1 MNELKMETKKEAK
14 TASLHN
20 LGCKVN
26 AYEMDVM
33 EELLRENGYRIVPF
47 TEPADVVIINTCTV
61 TNIADRKSRQMLH
74 RAKKQNPDGVVV
86 AVGCYVQTGLEEALK
101 DAGIDLCIGN
111 NKKGE
116 LVQLLSEYLGLKTL
130 READKTLGNRSV
142 IDVNGG
148 CEYEDMQLKKISEHT
163 RAYIKIQDGC
173 NQFCTYCIIPYARGR
188 VRSRRPE
195 EILKEVRGLAE
206 AGCREFVVTGIHI
219 SSYGYD
225 LVHPDKKPMAN
236 QFHEESLL
244 QLLQAMEEIPG
255 VERIRLGSLEPRIIT
270 QAFVQGLAAMKTI
283 CPHFHLS
290 LQSGSDTVLRR
301 MNRQYT
307 TADFARCVER
317 LREAFDR
324 PAITTDIIVGFP
336 GETEEEFAQTLA
348 FAEQIGFY
356 EMHIFKYSK
365 RKGTPAAT
373 MPGQLTEAQ
382 KAERSDR
389 LEALEKQ
396 LSAAF
401 RRDRTGSEC
410 EVLFEEFQQIAGK
423 NYLAGHTREY
433 IRVAVESSGDLS
445 GQIRTVRL
453 GAELTDGILQGVTI
467 HSPSCCD
474 SNGGC
479 Q

>member
-1 MNELKMETKKEAK
+1 MNELKKEQNTPAVK
-14 TASLHN
+14 TAALHN

-47 TEPADVVIINTCTV
+47 TEPADVVIVNTCTV

-74 RAKKQNPDGVVV
+74 RAKKLNPNGIVV
-86 AVGCYVQTGLEEALK
+86 AVGCYVQTGLEGALK

-116 LVQLLSEYLGLKTL
+116 LVQLIADYLGLQSK
-130 READKTLGNRSV
+130 DKTLGNRSV
-142 IDVNGG
+142 IDVNAE
-148 CEYEDMQLKKISEHT
+148 CAYEDMQLKKISEHT

-195 EILKEVRGLAE
+195 EILTEVRSLAQ

-225 LVHPDKKPMAN
+225 LAFPDKRPMAN

-244 QLLQAMEEIPG
+244 KLLQDMEQIPG
-255 VERIRLGSLEPRIIT
+255 VERIRLSSLEPRIIT
-270 QAFVQGLAAMKTI
+270 PSFAQGIAALKTI

-290 LQSGSDTVLRR
+290 LQSGSDTVLKR

-307 TADFARCVER
+307 TADFARCTEL
-317 LREAFDR
+317 LREVFDR

-336 GETEEEFAQTLA
+336 GETEAEFEETLA

-389 LEALEKQ
+389 LEAVERR
-396 LSAAF
+396 LSETF
-401 RRDRTGSEC
+401 RSDRIGSTS
-410 EVLFEEFQQIAGK
+410 EVLFEEYQQIDGRQ
-423 NYLAGHTREY
+423 YLVGHTREY
-433 IRVAVESSGDLS
+433 IKVAVTSPDDLT
-445 GQIRTVRL
+445 GQTRSICL
-453 GAELTDGILQGVTI
+453 GEPLTDGIMQAAI
-467 HSPSCCD
+467 C
-474 SNGGC
+474 
-479 Q
+479 

>member
-1 MNELKMETKKEAK
+1 MKKETENTKDPIQK

-47 TEPADVVIINTCTV
+47 TEPADVVIVNTCTV

-74 RAKKQNPDGVVV
+74 RAKKLNPNGVVV
-86 AVGCYVQTGLEEALK
+86 AVGCYVQTGLEDALK

-116 LVQLLSEYLGLKTL
+116 LVQLIAEYLGLEKK
-130 READKTLGNRSV
+130 DKTLGNQSV
-142 IDVNGG
+142 IDVNAE
-148 CEYEDMQLKKISEHT
+148 CAYEDMQLKKISEHT

-173 NQFCTYCIIPYARGR
+173 NQFCTYCIIPFARGR

-195 EILKEVRGLAE
+195 EILTEVRTLSE

-225 LVHPDKKPMAN
+225 LAYPDKKPMAN

-244 QLLQAMEEIPG
+244 ALLQAMDGIPG
-255 VERIRLGSLEPRIIT
+255 VERIRLSSLEPRIIT
-270 QAFVQGLAAMKTI
+270 PTFVQGIAGLRSI

-290 LQSGSDTVLRR
+290 LQSGSDTVLKR

-307 TADFARCVER
+307 TADFARCAEL

-336 GETEEEFAQTLA
+336 GETEEEFAETLA
-348 FAEQIGFY
+348 FAERIGFY

-373 MPGQLTEAQ
+373 MPGQLTEAE

-389 LEALEKQ
+389 LEAVEKV
-396 LSAAF
+396 LSGAF
-401 RRDRTGSEC
+401 RANRSGDTA
-410 EVLFEEFQQIAGK
+410 EVLFEELQQINGK
-423 NYLAGHTREY
+423 QYLVGNTREY
-433 IRVAVESSGDLS
+433 IKVAVESSEDLS
-445 GQIRTVRL
+445 GQIRQVCL
-453 GAELTDGILQGVTI
+453 GNELVEGILQATI
-467 HSPSCCD
+467 FQIHK
-474 SNGGC
+474 
-479 Q
+479 